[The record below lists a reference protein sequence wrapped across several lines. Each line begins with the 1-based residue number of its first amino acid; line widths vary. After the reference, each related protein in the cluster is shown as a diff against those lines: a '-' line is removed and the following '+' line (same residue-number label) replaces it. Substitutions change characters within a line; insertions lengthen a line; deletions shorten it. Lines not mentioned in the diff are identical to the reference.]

1 MKIQHLN
8 IRQKCLLRDK
18 FGQKTTVPTDPAYIL
33 EGKGTPLYRADDLGE
48 ATKSTPAMLTGLGL
62 EAFLGDGKTIE
73 IVTDPMQFKQ
83 TMEYQALQ
91 NIENPVP
98 GTFWGKDFLLVDVD
112 NSGPVSINIPPGTYT
127 GTELAAATEVA
138 LRDAFGDDKWFS

>member
-1 MKIQHLN
+1 
-8 IRQKCLLRDK
+8 
-18 FGQKTTVPTDPAYIL
+18 
-33 EGKGTPLYRADDLGE
+33 
-48 ATKSTPAMLTGLGL
+48 MLTGLGL
-62 EAFLGDGKTIE
+62 EAFLGDGKTRKQQQI
-73 IVTDPMQFKQ
+73 QCSFK

-127 GTELAAATEVA
+127 GTELAATVEVA
-138 LRDAFGDDKWFS
+138 LRDAFGDDKMVQLTDDVDDTFTIDFKQESGDGKSKAFPLQ